1 MSRHRNI
8 RNLDYDEEYD
18 EAWDESVYGR
28 SVDDCDTCI
37 SPTAE
42 QYLYKRSGQGN
53 FSNFFQH
60 QDEIVE
66 EDVEAQPEVQK
77 SSKPK
82 LSDEEEAR
90 MLSLLDQIRSVL
102 GGTVSEDQMRTEVL
116 KNKFDLEKSI
126 DKLLNKA
133 QPDFQAYPVQAQH
146 NGRADKPVVTTP
158 QRPQQQKMKPN
169 KTKSSTAKGHS
180 SGASRQV
187 TVVDSSSAT
196 RVVRGF
202 DVTPSATEKKTH
214 NSSAFEDSVVNG
226 KTASPQVSTPKPVKL
241 PTKQRDASVD
251 VRALYSASQGAAGKE
266 LINLVVVGHVDA
278 GKSTLTGHLL
288 YQQGQVSQR
297 TMHKYERE
305 SQKCGKQSF
314 MYAWVMD
321 DTEEER
327 SRGVTVDVAER
338 TFETE
343 RKIVHILDAPGH
355 KDFIPNMISGAAR
368 ADVALLVV
376 DASTGEF
383 EAGFE
388 SNGQTREH
396 AMLIK
401 SLGVSEVTVA
411 VNKLDVVQW
420 SQQRFNEICSTLTVF
435 LKSVGFRSSEVT
447 YVPCAGLSGENLV
460 KPPSEPQLKAWYSG
474 PTILNAIDNMK
485 SPSRDVDQPARFSIS
500 DVFKGGSSNMC
511 VAGKLHT
518 GYIQSGDRLLLLPH
532 TSAITIKDVSCNSA
546 PGSIFAGDSGTLTV
560 SGVEPDE
567 LSVGSFLCDPAKPMR
582 RTTTLQARIVVFNVI
597 IPIIKGTQA
606 EFHLQSV
613 CEPATVRKL
622 ISQINKSTGEVMKNR
637 PRVLARQTAGVIELE
652 LSRPICVETYKD
664 CKDLGRFMLRQQ
676 GNTIAAGLI
685 TEQW

>member
-1 MSRHRNI
+1 M
-8 RNLDYDEEYD
+8 
-18 EAWDESVYGR
+18 
-28 SVDDCDTCI
+28 T
-37 SPTAE
+37 
-42 QYLYKRSGQGN
+42 
-53 FSNFFQH
+53 
-60 QDEIVE
+60 
-66 EDVEAQPEVQK
+66 
-77 SSKPK
+77 
-82 LSDEEEAR
+82 
-90 MLSLLDQIRSVL
+90 
-102 GGTVSEDQMRTEVL
+102 
-116 KNKFDLEKSI
+116 KF
-126 DKLLNKA
+126 A
-133 QPDFQAYPVQAQH
+133 P
-146 NGRADKPVVTTP
+146 R
-158 QRPQQQKMKPN
+158 
-169 KTKSSTAKGHS
+169 
-180 SGASRQV
+180 
-187 TVVDSSSAT
+187 
-196 RVVRGF
+196 
-202 DVTPSATEKKTH
+202 
-214 NSSAFEDSVVNG
+214 
-226 KTASPQVSTPKPVKL
+226 
-241 PTKQRDASVD
+241 
-251 VRALYSASQGAAGKE
+251 
-266 LINLVVVGHVDA
+266 
-278 GKSTLTGHLL
+278 
-288 YQQGQVSQR
+288 QGQVSQR

-597 IPIIKGTQA
+597 IPIIKGTQVRLMLLHVFNVIIPIIKGTQA

-685 TEQW
+685 TEVSVLTVH